1 MASPRAGG
9 ESRSESAPRSSEMN
23 PVENAVQADTLTG
36 PSWVPPHPTPIPI
49 LYSGKI
55 LPSASLAKAMFTIH
69 GHQMSHE
76 L

>member
-1 MASPRAGG
+1 
-9 ESRSESAPRSSEMN
+9 MN
-23 PVENAVQADTLTG
+23 PVENAVPADTLTG

-55 LPSASLAKAMFTIH
+55 LPSASLAKAMFIIH